1 MRNRFLGDEGRRL
14 RIETFKNQKLVGG
27 DLSLAVLLAEQT
39 ELIQVS
45 AGTTIIEQD
54 EYTNDVF
61 FIFVGSFSIV
71 VNGRLVATRGPR
83 DHLGEM
89 GAIEPSQR
97 RSATV
102 TATEDSLVAKISEAD
117 FAALGTKFPILYKH
131 IAQELARRLLER
143 NRLVKPIHHRIR
155 VFIICSVEALPVARL
170 IHSGLEHDPFDVII
184 WSEGV
189 FKVTSYT
196 LETLEDEV
204 DQADFAIAVAHSDDI
219 VEIREKQWPVPRDNV
234 IFELG
239 LFMGRLG
246 RSRAILMEPRE
257 EKVKLPSDMA
267 GVTSIGY
274 RYVPGKDEASHM
286 APAVN
291 VLRTYIKTNGAQ

>member
-1 MRNRFLGDEGRRL
+1 MLNRFLGDEGRRL
-14 RIETFKNQKLVGG
+14 RIDTFKLQKIVGG
-27 DLSLAVLLAEQT
+27 DQELAALLADQA
-39 ELIQVS
+39 ELQQIPT
-45 AGTTIIEQD
+45 GTSIIEQD
-54 EYTNDVF
+54 DYTNDVF
-61 FIFVGSFSIV
+61 FILTGSFSIF
-71 VNGRLVATRGPR
+71 VNGRQVATRGPR
-83 DHLGEM
+83 DHVGEM

-102 TATEDSLVAKISEAD
+102 TAAEESLVAKISEAA
-117 FAALGTKFPILYKH
+117 FAQLGSKFPVLYRH

-155 VFIICSVEALPVARL
+155 VFVICSVEALPVARL
-170 IHSGLEHDPFDVII
+170 IVSGLQHDPYDVIL

-219 VEIREKQWPVPRDNV
+219 AEIREQQWPIPRDNV

-246 RSRAILMEPRE
+246 RKRAILMEPRE

-267 GVTSIGY
+267 GVTTIGY
-274 RYVPGKDEASHM
+274 RYKPGKDEASHM
-286 APAVN
+286 LPAVAA
-291 VLRTYIKTNGAQ
+291 LRSHIDSIGAQ